1 MPYEAEI
8 SRGQKTLFVFLLDQS
23 GSMEEPIG
31 GTGERKDAAVAN
43 AINSWLLNIIIRAT
57 GDEGVKDWMDVAV
70 IGYRT
75 DQDGN
80 AIIESALGGSLTG
93 RELVTLA
100 ELHENAQKHTVT
112 ETHYD
117 EDSGETIE
125 METEAPFW
133 VVPVA
138 DCGTPMCSALHRA
151 YEIIDNWCNQDEN
164 KASFPP
170 TLIHFTD
177 GESIDGDP
185 IPYAEPI
192 MDLRTDDG
200 EALAF
205 NCHLSAVAADTF
217 IFPNNNELM
226 PEQYAQDLY
235 KMSSK
240 LPESIYQRAVA
251 DGIELQPNARGMAY
265 NADMVQ
271 LIKFLD
277 MGTRQATS
285 DLR

>member
-43 AINSWLLNIIIRAT
+43 AINSWIHNIIIRAT

-80 AIIESALGGSLTG
+80 AIIESALGGSLAG

-100 ELHENAQKHTVT
+100 ELHENAQKHPVT

-185 IPYAEPI
+185 SPYAEPI

-271 LIKFLD
+271 LIRFLD
-277 MGTRQATS
+277 MGTRVVTP